1 MLFLSAAVWSVC
13 NLYKT
18 KQNCNDFGMKR
29 ENYKIYMDSWIFLNY
44 RGFFQGISFEVK
56 AAEGKMNGSNFF
68 FFFFFL
74 RYSSGKVT
82 CKQSLPSPAVL
93 LWLCMI
99 RVKREN
105 LLE

>member
-44 RGFFQGISFEVK
+44 RGFFQGISFEVNT
-56 AAEGKMNGSNFF
+56 AEGKMVAAL

-74 RYSSGKVT
+74 RNSSGKVT